1 MIHDCEF
8 IMFIELAQELVSKM
22 PLFNS
27 KFSKKTYTNHQKTII
42 LLLKQKTKLSY
53 DLLMDDLSTRTIVL
67 EKIGLKKIPEV
78 STIKKYAKTIQTD
91 LLDYLLGYCIAFTDK
106 DKIETAVDSTGFKL
120 QDGSHHYRKRL
131 GIPTEV
137 KKNVKTSAVA
147 ETDLQLIL
155 SVRFRKNPAHDTKD
169 FKSLIR
175 NAQEIRE
182 IEIVTADK
190 GYDSEENRN
199 FVINEI
205 EAECQI
211 PLKQKLGVHP
221 GFYRKRFVLKKERYH
236 QRSKIETIFSVVK
249 RVFGEVIYAKDW
261 IMQKKEMLF
270 RLIAYNLYRLV
281 KLRISP

>member
-1 MIHDCEF
+1 
-8 IMFIELAQELVSKM
+8 MFIDLAQELVKDM

-27 KFSKKTYTNHQKTII
+27 KFSKKTYNNHQKMTI

-53 DLLMDDLSTRTIVL
+53 DLLIDDLSTRTVVL
-67 EKIGLKKIPEV
+67 DKIGLKKIPEV
-78 STIKKYAKTIQTD
+78 STIKKFAKTIQTS

-106 DKIETAVDSTGFKL
+106 EKIQTAVDSTGFKL
-120 QDGSHHYRKRL
+120 QDGSYHYRKRL
-131 GIPTEV
+131 NIPTTY
-137 KKNVKTSAVA
+137 KKNVKTSAIV

-155 SVRFRKNPAHDTKD
+155 SVKFRKNPAHDTKD

-190 GYDSEENRN
+190 GYDSEENRE
-199 FVINEI
+199 FVIEDI
-205 EAECQI
+205 GAECQI
-211 PLKQKLGVHP
+211 PLKQELGIHP
-221 GFYRKRFVLKKERYH
+221 GFYRKRFVLKKEKYH

-249 RVFGEVIYAKDW
+249 RVFGEIIYAKNW
-261 IMQKKEMLF
+261 LMQKKEMLL
-270 RLIAYNLYRLV
+270 RLITYNLYRLV